1 MQQKLTDTYV
11 CSGSAALLFPPSG
24 AEFLKGRKCFCVHL
38 SVSTSQ
44 QSAGLGADVQEMLA

>member
-1 MQQKLTDTYV
+1 M
-11 CSGSAALLFPPSG
+11 CSVQWVSAALLLPSSG

-44 QSAGLGADVQEMLA
+44 QSIGLGADAQEMLV